1 MAAGLQVAKFQ
12 SRERGV
18 TGRRAGLS
26 TASMSRT
33 RLAGVPPP
41 GSFGWNGG
49 FGTSNINDPANNLV
63 LMLLTQH
70 VFQSPDGDPIH
81 ADYQAA
87 AYRAIK

>member
-1 MAAGLQVAKFQ
+1 M
-12 SRERGV
+12 
-18 TGRRAGLS
+18 
-26 TASMSRT
+26 
-33 RLAGVPPP
+33 VPPP

-63 LMLLTQH
+63 LILLTQH